1 MDGLTLIGKIAG
13 GLVERTLNAGKGEPG
28 LVRFV
33 LHALSNEEI
42 VAIVEAIQDEP
53 GLAARLE
60 IALPRYAFDQFP
72 SIAPANLTDISTTDL
87 RHAECDREG
96 RLIALIDD
104 SQGQSLAQVDKLDA
118 SALLNEASAESWID
132 TCTSDLNLPPDLT
145 AQWVAALRALI
156 RLDRVSMRQIANY
169 IIRTAQFVRE
179 GERIMIALGRALP
192 ELRLPRFDALFDE
205 IPPAQ
210 RTQPS
215 QWQKRFLAH
224 WRRDCFIAKR
234 DATQIP
240 FSTSKLRERLESQ
253 QATFTEDV
261 YAVLQGYVNASPS
274 EGEAAFAPFLQ
285 DWPEIRSFFEDAQ
298 RNDAKS
304 IAKETQAFY
313 ALQEDGLLGDD
324 DVSYL
329 DELDARGRNPSKN
342 ERDEDFFARHALELR
357 QEPRVSALWDRFV
370 FGPEVPCTDLIEGLL
385 QCVRRLRQNTGSAK
399 RLLVVEGNE
408 RAKGHFLG
416 LNDDVCRMFA
426 TRYCGLEAALDGLVA
441 FRHTMAFRY
450 PTFAEEIEN
459 YARRTPNATGRKAR
473 QLRFRVWIEE
483 DGKGGVPVRLVWE
496 ANLDSIGIGL
506 NGDLQ
511 RLLDNKTKGALVRC
525 TAGHRRARTRGGNA
539 GIALHDLSSLEPAS
553 QRNRGS
559 FVPASSRC
567 ESLALEW
574 RRELKSL
581 RTDDL
586 VAAPVAEQLSLLFGS
601 FETAYQL
608 AISDFSELGPRA
620 PSLANQ
626 AQAFGTLLDALVDKV
641 RSPVALDRL
650 AKPLME
656 IGIAR
661 VEGPISGR
669 PTVILCP
676 WQPLR
681 LEAQHG
687 RILKLQEALTFL
699 LSPDPV
705 QFTDGSGSLFFSEL
719 GRGMR
724 DAGRPE
730 LVMTW
735 PNAKPT
741 LVAQVDARHD
751 YSLHEPPVI
760 GPSIDGATNENALPV
775 ARQVAELVQN
785 YLKLQPHEKDNLSVV
800 LFNCDAAA
808 LPQAVV
814 DNIRLDAERDG
825 NDAMCQVVLRHT
837 DEEQLRDLYQQIVM
851 RELENDNLHANEA
864 TRDFMSR
871 LRISI
876 MVNQQAPT
884 SPADGPPYDIVFC
897 HDVISRQA
905 ELGWVDITRISRQSQ
920 NIDTA
925 QWSRR
930 KPIGRGDRDA
940 IMYLTC
946 PAQTEAGWIFLDTI
960 SALAQGDLAISAR
973 SRQQCRIPTR
983 RTDVQSEL
991 TRQILD
997 ETHRLGNWVVN
1008 FDDLLDRRQ
1017 LLNNQIKI
1025 IRYKHAAE
1033 GGRSLII
1040 SSRASDSLLRAT
1052 LRGRL
1057 RALALGYDN
1066 DQLDEITQRLITDA
1080 NTVSGDIVL
1089 RAARRGTN
1097 ASELIGVVLSKFLV
1111 EYELGPDRP
1120 VAWIFLDD
1128 YASWLGQDEK
1138 RIADLLCL
1146 APRVGTDGEPWLDII
1161 VTEAKYIGAT
1171 SANAQAEHSARQLKD
1186 TLSRLESALL
1196 STEAPADRDI
1206 WLARLSE
1213 MLLDGMRDRG
1223 DDTIDWRTAIR
1234 DGRCRV
1240 NLRGYSHVFCHGASD
1255 LAAGLPDTLTG
1266 VVGTKTGNQERFGPA
1281 TLGAIVTSYSER
1293 RDPTSLRQIEAG
1305 NWATAVPTQ
1314 PAMDQDPERSTDVPA
1329 PVPTAMIEPESA
1341 VPPAEPVPPSTGS
1354 RFRDLLL
1361 AWNSDDGN
1369 VGDDQAWLDDVTQRC
1384 RNALLRYG
1392 MSAKLEQSILT
1403 PNAAL
1408 LKFKGTDD
1416 LTVSKVEGKATELE
1430 TTHGI
1435 ELFSVRAEPG
1445 RVTLSIR
1452 RPSRRLLSLPEV
1464 WKDWRG
1470 GGDIANARL
1479 LIAVKEDDG
1488 LPLFLEPE
1496 PAPHTLV
1503 AGSTGSGKSVLVQ
1516 NIILGIAATNRPD
1529 QATIILID
1537 PKAGVD
1543 YFAFDRLPHLD
1554 GPIIDEQDAALE
1566 RLNGL
1571 VDEMQRRYALFKGPR
1586 VSNVRA
1592 YNEIAGEPLP
1602 LIWLIHDEFA
1612 DWMQIESYRMAVES
1626 AVSRLSVKARAA
1638 GIYLIFAA
1646 QRPDNGVFPMQL
1658 RSNLGNRLVLR
1669 VDSAGTSDLSLGVK
1683 RGGAERLLG
1692 KGHLAAI
1699 LGGGTEPIYAQVPFI
1714 SEQRLEALVAALIED
1729 LSGAGS

>member
-1 MDGLTLIGKIAG
+1 MDGLGLIGAIAG
-13 GLVERTLNAGKGEPG
+13 GVVERTLDAGKGEPG
-28 LVRFV
+28 LVRFI
-33 LHALSNEEI
+33 LHGLSLEEI
-42 VAIVEAIQDEP
+42 VAIVEAIQDRPE
-53 GLAARLE
+53 LAERLA
-60 IALPRYAFDQFP
+60 IALPRYAFEQFA
-72 SIAPANLTDISTTDL
+72 SVAPENLTDISTTDL
-87 RHAECDREG
+87 RHAECNREG

-118 SALLNEASAESWID
+118 SALLNEASTEAWID
-132 TCTSDLNLPPDLT
+132 ACTADLELPQDLA
-145 AQWVAALRALI
+145 AQWIAAIRALI

-169 IIRTAQFVRE
+169 IISTAQHVRE

-210 RTQPS
+210 RAQPS
-215 QWQKRFLAH
+215 QWQKRFVAH

-253 QATFTEDV
+253 QDTFTPDI
-261 YAVLQGYVNASPS
+261 YAVLQGYVDAPPS
-274 EGEAAFAPFLQ
+274 DGEAGFTPFLL
-285 DWPEIRSFFEDAQ
+285 DWPEIRPFFEELQ

-304 IAKETQAFY
+304 IAQETRAFY
-313 ALQEDGLLGDD
+313 ALQEDGLLSED

-342 ERDEDFFARHALELR
+342 ERDEDFFARHGVELR
-357 QEPRVSALWDRFV
+357 QEPRLSALWDRFV
-370 FGPEVPCTDLIEGLL
+370 FGPEVPCTDLIDGILT
-385 QCVRRLRQNTGSAK
+385 CVRRLLQNTGSAK
-399 RLLVVEGNE
+399 RVLVVEGNE
-408 RAKGHFLG
+408 RSKGQFLG

-426 TRYCGLEAALDGLVA
+426 TRYCGLEAALDGMVA

-450 PTFAEEIEN
+450 PTFAEEIEG
-459 YARRTPNATGRKAR
+459 YARRTPNAVGRKAR

-483 DGKGGVPVRLVWE
+483 DGKSGVPVRLVWE
-496 ANLDSIGIGL
+496 ASLDSIGIGL
-506 NGDLQ
+506 SGDLQ
-511 RLLDNKTKGALVRC
+511 RLLENKTKGALVRC
-525 TAGHRRARTRGGNA
+525 TAGHRRARTRGGTA

-567 ESLALEW
+567 ESLAAEW
-574 RRELKSL
+574 RRELKQL
-581 RTDDL
+581 RSDDL
-586 VAAPVAEQLSLLFGS
+586 VDAPVADDLAQRFAN
-601 FETAYQL
+601 FETAYQQ
-608 AISDFSELGPRA
+608 AISDLSELGPRA
-620 PSLANQ
+620 PSLA
-626 AQAFGTLLDALVDKV
+626 AQAEAFGALLDLLVDKV

-650 AKPLME
+650 AKPLLE
-656 IGIAR
+656 VGVAR

-687 RILKLQEALTFL
+687 RLLKLREALAFL
-699 LSPDPV
+699 LAPDPV
-705 QFTDGSGSLFFSEL
+705 KFTDGNGALYFSEL
-719 GRGMR
+719 SRGMR

-735 PNAKPT
+735 PNAKPM
-741 LVAQVDARHD
+741 LVAQVDARND

-760 GPSIDGATNENALPV
+760 GASADGATNENALPV
-775 ARQVAELVQN
+775 ARQVAELVQT

-851 RELENDNLHANEA
+851 RELENDSLHASEA

-876 MVNQQAPT
+876 MVNQQAPAL
-884 SPADGPPYDIVFC
+884 SDDGPPFDIVFC
-897 HDVISRQA
+897 HDVVSRQA
-905 ELGWVDITRISRQSQ
+905 ELGWVDVARVTRASQ
-920 NIDTA
+920 EIDTA

-940 IMYLTC
+940 VMYLTC
-946 PAQTEAGWIFLDTI
+946 PAQTAAGWIFLDTL
-960 SALAQGDLAISAR
+960 SALVEGQLALSAR
-973 SRQQCRIPTR
+973 SREHCRIPTR

-1057 RALALGYDN
+1057 RTLALGYDN
-1066 DQLDEITQRLITDA
+1066 DQLDEITQRLIADA

-1097 ASELIGVVLSKFLV
+1097 ASELIGVVLSKYLV
-1111 EYELGPDRP
+1111 EHELGPERP

-1146 APRVGTDGEPWLDII
+1146 APRIGDDGEPWLDII

-1171 SANAQAEHSARQLKD
+1171 SVNAKAEHSARQLKD

-1196 STEAPADRDI
+1196 SDEVPADRDI

-1213 MLLDGMRDRG
+1213 MLLDGLRDRG

-1255 LAAGLPDTLTG
+1255 LAAGLPDTVTG
-1266 VVGTKTGNQERFGPA
+1266 VVGTKTGHQERFGPA
-1281 TLGAIVTSYSER
+1281 TLGALVTSYADR
-1293 RDPTSLRQIEAG
+1293 ADPTPLRQIDKDQ
-1305 NWATAVPTQ
+1305 PTS
-1314 PAMDQDPERSTDVPA
+1314 AARVPA
-1329 PVPTAMIEPESA
+1329 PDKVPEPSVQPDPEESS
-1341 VPPAEPVPPSTGS
+1341 VPAEPEISTPIVKETAISTGS

-1361 AWNSDDGN
+1361 AWYEADGHG
-1369 VGDDQAWLDDVTQRC
+1369 GDDQAWLDDVSQRC

-1408 LKFKGTDD
+1408 LKFKGSDD
-1416 LTVSKVEGKATELE
+1416 LTVSKVEAKATELE

-1445 RVTLSIR
+1445 RVSLSVR

-1470 GGDIANARL
+1470 SGDIANARL
-1479 LIAVKEDDG
+1479 LIAVQEDDG
-1488 LPLFLEPE
+1488 QPLFLEPE

-1529 QATIILID
+1529 QAKIILID

-1543 YFAFDRLPHLD
+1543 YFAFDQLPHLD
-1554 GPIIDEQDAALE
+1554 GPIIDDQDVALE

-1586 VSNVRA
+1586 VSNIRA
-1592 YNEIAGEPLP
+1592 YNEVADEPLP

-1612 DWMQIESYRMAVES
+1612 DWMQVDTYRVAVES

-1646 QRPDNGVFPMQL
+1646 QRPDNSVFPMQL

-1683 RGGAERLLG
+1683 KGGAERLLG

-1714 SEQRLEALVAALIED
+1714 SEQRLEALVAAIAED
-1729 LSGAGS
+1729 LAGATA